1 MVEKSAVEEVIA
13 EPLEVGL
20 SVSEEIDDSL
30 DSTFELVLMFDSTL
44 EIDSLSEPED
54 GTSSAILSGS
64 VLLVP
69 ETVKVLVKPPD
80 DKVVTIS
87 L

>member
-44 EIDSLSEPED
+44 EKDSLSEPED

-69 ETVKVLVKPPD
+69 ETVKSTCKA
-80 DKVVTIS
+80 S
-87 L
+87 R

>member
-44 EIDSLSEPED
+44 ERLIIRTRRWNIQCNTVRFS
-54 GTSSAILSGS
+54 TFSA
-64 VLLVP
+64 
-69 ETVKVLVKPPD
+69 
-80 DKVVTIS
+80 
-87 L
+87 